1 MRPCLCPCLSLPI
14 TVHAPFLSIYLT
26 YLPLQGCA
34 KLSQITASSGNYPP
48 FMRFNPILD
57 WSYRDVW
64 DFIKACELPYCA
76 LYDHGYTS
84 LGTVKDTIRN
94 PELLKGEDDGKNLKQ
109 EDIMDPR
116 SRSIVPFL
124 AMAQNV
130 PGMSERDAANDASQA
145 AR

>member
-1 MRPCLCPCLSLPI
+1 
-14 TVHAPFLSIYLT
+14 
-26 YLPLQGCA
+26 
-34 KLSQITASSGNYPP
+34 
-48 FMRFNPILD
+48 MRFNPILD

-64 DFIKACELPYCA
+64 DFIKACELPYCN

-94 PELLKGEDDGKNLKQ
+94 PELLKGEDDEKNLKQ

-130 PGMSERDAANDASQA
+130 PGMSESGDSSDASQA

>member
-1 MRPCLCPCLSLPI
+1 
-14 TVHAPFLSIYLT
+14 
-26 YLPLQGCA
+26 
-34 KLSQITASSGNYPP
+34 
-48 FMRFNPILD
+48 
-57 WSYRDVW
+57 VW
-64 DFIKACELPYCA
+64 DFIKACELPYCN

-94 PELLKGEDDGKNLKQ
+94 PELLKGEDDEKNLKQ

-130 PGMSERDAANDASQA
+130 PGMSESGDSSDASQA